1 VDEGYSGATLVRPG
15 LERLRDQ
22 IADGTIDVLYVHS
35 PDRLARRY
43 AYQVLLLEEFGA
55 RSVEVFFVLGPAGR
69 SAEDALLVQVQGM
82 IAEYERAKSMERCR
96 RGKLHKAKQG
106 VVNPL
111 SGAPYGYLYV
121 RASEVEPARYEVVPD
136 EAAVVRSLFEG
147 LVHEQKSIGQLVRD
161 LNARKVPTRR
171 GAARWDRSTVWAML
185 RNPAYRGQAAYGKT
199 ESIERA
205 VPLRTIKGRSAT
217 PRHAKSTHRARPPE
231 KWVSI
236 PVPALVASVMF
247 DAAGEQLARNQR
259 LAARNARGRR
269 YLLQGLLVCA
279 RCRYAYYDK
288 LVSTHAAKRGS
299 RYAYYRCVGTDA
311 YRFAD
316 GRVCQNA
323 PVRVDRLDGYV
334 WEAICELLRDP
345 KRLAAEWQRRRSSEG
360 SAAPWR
366 AQRDEAQRQVT
377 HAERSQQ
384 RLLDAYE
391 AGVLALEALTA
402 RTRRLQARID
412 RARTELAR
420 CEEKLAQREVLA
432 SVVGRVEDFAR
443 GLKQGLQDLSWEQR
457 RQVIRTLVARVEI
470 DEEGATV
477 VYRVPP
483 PGPSGPSEN
492 TPETEASTAPSAP
505 IMPLRG
511 RRDFA
516 HSRQC
521 LPA

>member
-1 VDEGYSGATLVRPG
+1 MRPA

-22 IADGTIDVLYVHS
+22 VADGTLDVLYVHS

-43 AYQVLLLEEFGA
+43 AYQVLLLEEFRA
-55 RSVEVFFVLGPAGR
+55 RGVDVVFVLGPAGH

-121 RASEVEPARYEVVPD
+121 RASEVEPARYEIAPD

-205 VPLRTIKGRSAT
+205 VPLRAIKGKSAT
-217 PRHAKSTHRARPPE
+217 PRHAKSTSRDRPPE
-231 KWVSI
+231 QWVSI
-236 PVPALVASVMF
+236 PVPALVSPVLF

-279 RCRYAYYDK
+279 RCRYAYYGK

-311 YRFAD
+311 YRFAG

-323 PVRVDRLDGYV
+323 QVRVERLDGYV
-334 WEAICELLRDP
+334 WEAVCVLLRDP
-345 KRLAAEWQRRRSSEG
+345 KRLAEEWQRRRSSEG
-360 SAAPWR
+360 HTEPWR
-366 AQRDEAQRQVT
+366 TQRDEAQRLIVS
-377 HAERSQQ
+377 AERSQQ

-402 RTRRLQARID
+402 RTQRLQARID
-412 RARTELAR
+412 RARAELAR
-420 CEEKLAQREVLA
+420 CEEKLAQGQVLA

-443 GLKQGLQDLSWEQR
+443 SLQQGLPSLSWEQR
-457 RQVIRTLVARVEI
+457 RQVIRTLVARVEL
-470 DEEGATV
+470 DEDGATV

-483 PGPSGPSEN
+483 PGPSGSSEN
-492 TPETEASTAPSAP
+492 TPGAEAPSAP
-505 IMPLRG
+505 STPMMPLRG
-511 RRDFA
+511 RRDFTDP
-516 HSRQC
+516 RQR
-521 LPA
+521 LPP